1 MATLHQIVT
10 GSKFASCRKSNN
22 DKHFVSTHT
31 RIGSARDTISG
42 GAYDFSNDY
51 DRFAGLYIKHVLQ
64 QGEAEYFTERQLDE
78 GGPVGVDLDLKFPPN
93 QSRKHTPQTI
103 VDIVR
108 IYITR
113 LLEMFAVTAAAIP
126 IYVFEKADVVHNPEF
141 TKDGIHLIIG
151 AALSRAEQIH
161 LRKLVLQDV
170 ASVDIPGLTSEWP
183 HVIDE
188 AVTSGSSPWQLYGSR
203 KPGCQ
208 PYRLTQHL
216 TAEVDGGDVTIVC
229 HDAQAFDAV
238 ERFHEL
244 SIRNTG
250 HRRFELKSGVVV
262 KPKAAKRDKKP
273 PELSMVAIT
282 ASMGALT
289 VNEDCRDEYELDRQV
304 ECMHQT
310 LDAMND
316 AKCDHQE
323 LMDFVMALP
332 EAFYALNGSYHRW
345 VRVGLALHN
354 TSPHMFWMWVKMS
367 QQATGFEYDEVAKM
381 RRLWNGFAVSVDK
394 PMTHRSIRYWVWQHN
409 PAAFRRICNHSIE
422 QMILSKM
429 GRDPNDDDI
438 SSALHKM
445 NQDYSVCAGIQAK
458 KWLYFKEHRWHE
470 SDSAAHL
477 YNMIS
482 TSLYD
487 LYEGLIR
494 DRMAMRENMPDEAD
508 DSGVCLEIKRL
519 SATMSM
525 LLSVKKKK
533 DFMSDV
539 SFKLYDPNFLK
550 NTDANPYLIS
560 FANTIIDFEND
571 EVRNGRPDDYITMCT
586 NSTYVPW
593 DTVMASDNGRAIVD
607 EINAFFE
614 QLLPVQEERDYVW
627 SHLASCMLGTNLQ
640 QAIQFWIGKGCN
652 GKTKLVELMKKVL
665 GDYYGT
671 CPVSLIT
678 QKRGAVG
685 GTSSEIAQL
694 RGVRFAVMQ
703 EPSKNDRINDGVLK
717 QITGGDELNARQLY
731 SHAIT
736 FTPQFK
742 LVMCTNALPNVKV
755 QDDGFWRRVR
765 LVYFRSKF
773 IDRPYEDERF
783 PKEDYPHQFK
793 IDCCIDKKFERWAP
807 VLTSMLVDIARR
819 NQGAV
824 AESPMV
830 LKQSNEY
837 RKDQDVLKSYI
848 DSNIVRD
855 QGERI
860 TKTAVWEAF
869 RGWYHQH
876 QGASHDMPKGKE
888 LYEALD
894 AHCGK
899 YNKGWHNFSVA
910 DE

>member
-1 MATLHQIVT
+1 MVTLHQIVS
-10 GSKFASCRKSNN
+10 GAQFASCRKSPSN
-22 DKHFVSTHT
+22 KQFACTHT
-31 RIGSARDTISG
+31 RIGSARDTIAG
-42 GAYDFSNDY
+42 GAYDFSSDY
-51 DRFAGLYIKHVLQ
+51 DRFSELYIEHVLKN
-64 QGEAEYFTERQLDE
+64 GEAEYFTERQLDE
-78 GGPVGVDLDLKFPPN
+78 GGPVGVDIDLKFPPN

-103 VDIVR
+103 VEIVR
-108 IYITR
+108 IYAGR
-113 LLEMFAVTAAAIP
+113 LLEMFVVSSAMIP
-126 IYVFEKADVVHNPEF
+126 VYVFEKTDVVHNPEF
-141 TKDGIHLIIG
+141 TKDGIHIIIG
-151 AALSRAEQIH
+151 AALKRDEQMH
-161 LRKLVLQDV
+161 LRKLVLQDI
-170 ASVDIPGLTSEWP
+170 ASVEVPDLISMWSD
-183 HVIDE
+183 VIDE
-188 AVTSGSSPWQLYGSR
+188 AVTCGSSPWQLYGSR

-216 TAEVDGGDVTIVC
+216 TIEVEEGDVDVMS
-229 HDAQAFDAV
+229 HDAKAFDV
-238 ERFHEL
+238 VDRFHEL
-244 SIRNTG
+244 SIRNTS
-250 HRRFELKSGVVV
+250 HQRFHLRDGVVV
-262 KPKAAKRDKKP
+262 KAKTKRSSKP
-273 PELSMVAIT
+273 PALSMVSLT
-282 ASMGALT
+282 ASMGTLT
-289 VNEDCRDEYELDRQV
+289 ISEECNDEYELDRRV
-304 ECMHQT
+304 EGMMQT
-310 LDAMND
+310 LGATND
-316 AKCDHQE
+316 AKGCDYQE

-332 EAFYALNGSYHRW
+332 ESFYALSGSYNRW
-345 VRVGLALHN
+345 IRVGLALHN
-354 TSPHMFWMWVKMS
+354 TSHYLFWVWVKMS
-367 QQATGFEYDEVAKM
+367 AKASGFEYDEVEKM
-381 RRLWNGFAVSVDK
+381 RKLWQGFSVSIDK

-409 PAAFRRICNHSIE
+409 PGAFRRICNHSIE
-422 QMILSKM
+422 QLIVSKM

-445 NQDYSVCAGIQAK
+445 NQDSSVCAGIQAK

-494 DRMAMRENMPDEAD
+494 DRMAMREDMPEDAD
-508 DSGVCLEIKRL
+508 DSNICLEIKRL

-539 SFKLYDPNFLK
+539 SFKLYDPNFIK
-550 NTDANPYLIS
+550 NTDSNPSLIS
-560 FANTIIDFEND
+560 FTNTIVDFEND

-586 NSTYVPW
+586 NTAYVPW
-593 DTVMASDNGRAIVD
+593 EAVMASDNGRAIVD

-614 QLLPVQEERDYVW
+614 QLLPIQEERDYVW
-627 SHLASCMLGTNLQ
+627 SHLASCMLGANLQ

-731 SHAIT
+731 AHAIT

-773 IDRPYEDERF
+773 IERPYEDERF

-793 IDCCIDKKFERWAP
+793 IDCSIDKKFERWAP

-819 NQGAV
+819 NKGAV
-824 AESPMV
+824 TESPMV

-855 QGERI
+855 KGERI

-876 QGASHDMPKGKE
+876 QGASNDMPKGKE

-894 AHCGK
+894 THCGK
-899 YNKGWHNFSVA
+899 YNKGWHNYSVV